1 MLLMS
6 ENRQIDNMKG
16 PSPIMRLWS
25 KATNVVRSTFWRALV
40 TVLSGSVIAQS
51 IPIIGYLFIAR
62 IFAPGEFGIFA
73 AWLGVVSVLG
83 VGLTMRL
90 EKTYVILAGKS
101 ERTQGLFATLVV
113 ILSNLLCV
121 GLGVFMVSFFVALP
135 VAPPVIAL
143 CLLAAGLTA
152 FVQSLMAW
160 LGANGFFKS
169 LSFARISQTF
179 FIAIFQIGFGL
190 FKANSLSIM
199 GGYIIGQLFCI
210 LAVWAVLS
218 TVRRSWSATRFS
230 LVGVKRF
237 IVKHKKFPI
246 FSLPADLTN
255 AFTAQFPVVFI
266 GAYIGVLEAG
276 VYAMAI
282 KVLGAPIGLL
292 GAAVLDVFRR
302 EAAIEYR
309 ESGACKQSYGR
320 TFRVLTTAAIFMVF
334 GVYFLADFVFTTFFG
349 DQWALSAEI
358 AILLLPMFAMR
369 LVASPLSYI
378 VYIADRQQVDLV
390 WQIAL
395 LIVTLLAF
403 FISDGF
409 LDTLFHFGSAYAVMY
424 VIYLLISYQIAQGRR

>member
-1 MLLMS
+1 
-6 ENRQIDNMKG
+6 MKG
-16 PSPIMRLWS
+16 QSPFMRLWGMT
-25 KATNVVRSTFWRALV
+25 TNVMRSTFWRALV

-51 IPIIGYLFIAR
+51 IPIIASLFIAR

-73 AWLGVVSVLG
+73 AWLGMVSVLG

-90 EKTYVILAGKS
+90 EKTYVILAGPS
-101 ERTQGLFATLVV
+101 ERTQGLFATLLV
-113 ILSNLLCV
+113 ILSTLACI
-121 GLGVFMVSFFVALP
+121 GLGVFVASFLIALP
-135 VAPPVIAL
+135 VALPVIAL

-160 LGANGFFKS
+160 LAANGFFKS
-169 LSFARISQTF
+169 LSFARITQTF
-179 FIAIFQIGFGL
+179 FIALFQIGFGL
-190 FKANSLSIM
+190 LKADSLSIM
-199 GGYIIGQLFCI
+199 GGYIVGQLFCI
-210 LAVWAVLS
+210 LAVWAAIS
-218 TVRRSWSATRFS
+218 TLRRSWSATRFS
-230 LVGVKRF
+230 LSGVRSF
-237 IVKHKKFPI
+237 IMEHKKFPI

-266 GAYIGVLEAG
+266 GAYIGVFEAG

-309 ESGACKQSYGR
+309 ESGACKQSYAR
-320 TFRVLTTAAIFMVF
+320 TFRVLVTASIFMVF

-349 DQWALSAEI
+349 AQWAVSAEI
-358 AILLLPMFAMR
+358 AVIMLPMFAMR

-403 FISDGF
+403 FMSDGF

-424 VIYLLISYQIAQGRR
+424 VIYLFISYQIAQGRR